1 MPIFVRELAEGLE
14 QGRTLG
20 PLGLEVLGLGPLG
33 LEVLGLGPLGLEVL
47 GLWLEVL
54 GLRLGL
60 SLASEEVEEVEAGGW
75 LAEDSGLDTKGIVRS
90 VELNSSELGSLDI
103 ATELGCGNILTIL
116 LTDAK
121 TGLEARAD
129 AVSIS
134 IVDSAGNKASDAAV
148 TASVQLDS
156 SSEGCA
162 ETLTI
167 AHLGGHSQLGDDLAI
182 GVHCGP
188 EAGSEAQVTVS
199 SEQAVSSGHS
209 PDSAETSGG
218 QGVLE
223 SLARVGGGQQTR
235 GEEPG
240 VSTGG
245 LALGGEG
252 AGVCW
257 GGGGF

>member
-1 MPIFVRELAEGLE
+1 MPIIVMMLWSRELAEGLE

-33 LEVLGLGPLGLEVL
+33 L
-47 GLWLEVL
+47 
-54 GLRLGL
+54 RLGL
-60 SLASEEVEEVEAGGW
+60 SLASKEVEEVEAGSW

-103 ATELGCGNILTIL
+103 AAKLGCGNILTIL
-116 LTDAK
+116 LADAK
-121 TGLEARAD
+121 TGLEARGD

-134 IVDSAGNKASDAAV
+134 IVDTAGNKASDAAV
-148 TASVQLDS
+148 TVSVKLDS

-167 AHLGGHSQLGDDLAI
+167 AHLGGHTQLRNNLTI

-199 SEQAVSSGHS
+199 SKQTVASGHS
-209 PDSAETSGG
+209 SDSAETSSS
-218 QGVLE
+218 QSVLE
-223 SLARVGGGQQTR
+223 TLARVGGGQQTR

-240 VSTGG
+240 VGSGG
-245 LALGGEG
+245 LGLGGEG
-252 AGVCW
+252 AGVSGER
-257 GGGGF
+257 GGRCGGILGHWR